1 MKDRYTEEHYNFTSR
16 CDEILYASGI
26 KKKGLEYR
34 LRAHIEVQ
42 KPEEWDTGLMNKV
55 GISTSQNP
63 LTFSLS
69 RNASGIANLFF
80 NIMSTRNSASFNW
93 NNYVSHD
100 HIRQKHI

>member
-42 KPEEWDTGLMNKV
+42 KPEE
-55 GISTSQNP
+55 
-63 LTFSLS
+63 
-69 RNASGIANLFF
+69 
-80 NIMSTRNSASFNW
+80 
-93 NNYVSHD
+93 
-100 HIRQKHI
+100 